1 MKKLLSVLAVCAIL
15 FSSCKKNN
23 TTNSDYYVK
32 GDVNGQEVNYTGFT
46 SAVFTTL
53 PGSPSYNILA
63 IQGMQSQGAVTNLFG
78 IVITDQVAI
87 TTKTYT
93 DATVGNTV
101 QGVVNYYNGTNV
113 QFTSALS
120 VNPGVTITITEI
132 TNSYVSGTFSGAVES
147 TSSNESAIIT
157 NGSFRAKRQ

>member
-1 MKKLLSVLAVCAIL
+1 M
-15 FSSCKKNN
+15 
-23 TTNSDYYVK
+23 K
-32 GDVNGQEVNYTGFT
+32 GDVDGQEVNYTGFT
-46 SAVFTTL
+46 SAIVTTL
-53 PGSPSYNILA
+53 PGSPSYNILV
-63 IQGMQSQGAVTNLFG
+63 IQGMQSQGATTNLFG
-78 IVITDQVAI
+78 IAITDQSAI

-120 VNPGVTITITEI
+120 VNPGVIITITEI
-132 TNSYVSGTFSGAVES
+132 TNSYVAGTFSGEVES
-147 TSSNESAIIT
+147 TSSNQTAVIT